1 MTIRKKT
8 TLIATAVAAVSLAVA
23 GCSAKAKHWQEH
35 REAMQNSVVLIN
47 TFEVPKGKEAETLA
61 SWQKARDF
69 LKTQH
74 GYMGTRLHQNIDPN
88 GKYHFV
94 NVARWKSA
102 EDFKAATAK
111 MREALPNNMP
121 EGVTATPSLFKVVES
136 DMPHGL
142 GRGFGKRGD

>member
-1 MTIRKKT
+1 MKT
-8 TLIATAVAAVSLAVA
+8 AIIAAVAAVSLAVV
-23 GCSAKAKHWQEH
+23 GCSAKAKHWHEH

-47 TFEVPKGKEAETLA
+47 TFEVPQGKEAEALA

-69 LKTQH
+69 LKTQP
-74 GYMGTRLHQNIDPN
+74 GYMGTRLHQNIDPS
-88 GKYHFV
+88 GKYHLV

-111 MREALPNNMP
+111 MREALPGNLP

-136 DMPHGL
+136 DMPHG
-142 GRGFGKRGD
+142 FGKRGD